1 MAVEDDD
8 ALMRVVDG
16 FGTFMVDS
24 GLPRTSGRL
33 MGWLLVCDPPQQT
46 TSQLVEALHTS
57 KASVSQ
63 ATQLL
68 AGVGLITKTHRR
80 GTRELTY
87 EMSPGVWERGFEAKH
102 AMIEKMRD
110 LAEEGLA
117 HAEKSGHSADRLRE
131 VRDIYAFVSDEYG
144 QMLRKW
150 KATKGDMR

>member
-1 MAVEDDD
+1 MTTGSDD
-8 ALMRVVDG
+8 ALMRVVDE
-16 FGTFMVDS
+16 FGAIMADS

-68 AGVGLITKTHRR
+68 AGVGLITKKHRR

-110 LAEEGLA
+110 LAEEGMTLA
-117 HAEKSGHSADRLRE
+117 GDAGRNADRLRE

-144 QMLRKW
+144 NMLRKW
-150 KATKGDMR
+150 KTTKGDAR